1 MPGSTSDEVAKII
14 EKTFQALTTA
24 KAAVAPVAGEPGP
37 RILFPNGV
45 ELLYFKLAIGKDI
58 DVTIAIAGEKAK
70 YPGGQ
75 TSEHSAAVGSDGT
88 SVSI

>member
-45 ELLYFKLAIGKDI
+45 ELLYFETRHREGHRRD
-58 DVTIAIAGEKAK
+58 DRNCGEKASIRAAN
-70 YPGGQ
+70 
-75 TSEHSAAVGSDGT
+75 TERSAAVGSDGT